1 MHSCCFDLPRS
12 VPPCLSS
19 LPILTLTSNP
29 TPQDADKLLVMQLAI
44 KCADVSHP
52 ARAFRFH
59 ARWSSLIAQEFY
71 AQGDMERGMVTLTR
85 TSLELLCVC

>member
-12 VPPCLSS
+12 V
-19 LPILTLTSNP
+19 LTSNP
-29 TPQDADKLLVMQLAI
+29 IRQDADKLLVMQLAI

-71 AQGDMERGMVTLTR
+71 AQGAMERGMVTLTH

>member
-1 MHSCCFDLPRS
+1 
-12 VPPCLSS
+12 
-19 LPILTLTSNP
+19 
-29 TPQDADKLLVMQLAI
+29 MQLAI